1 MRVGRYAVA
10 ALALLLVLAAGLGWV
25 GRTRLDGALTQV
37 AAVDVPPDGVLDAA
51 AQTGDENVLVS
62 PSTAAGRPAPRPG
75 RTPSPSCTATRG
87 ATGPSRSRCPPQLE
101 ITRPPCERWDPAA
114 AAYLG
119 QTVPAE
125 PRTTFDSAYAVGGP
139 RCATRAAQQVTG
151 LAITRFVAVDLAAT
165 SALVEAVGG
174 VQVCVEQP
182 VLDSVLGP
190 VVATAGTDA
199 FNGAR
204 AATLVRA
211 ADVRGEPAGGAALVQ
226 RQQRVLAAALER
238 ALSPTALLH
247 PGRVGRLL
255 PALGTAVVSTGTG
268 VADLLALSSAP
279 GEVRA
284 VPTEP
289 QENSRGNVEM
299 RKTEAQALFT
309 AVRTD
314 APLPARDEAAAT
326 ASAPAD
332 VTADVLNASGRDGLA
347 AEVAGTLGD
356 LGFRTAE
363 VRNAGQPALDTVVRF
378 SPDRAEQAQ
387 LLAARGAVGER
398 GARSRHHRRAAA
410 RAGPVVRRHGPRLHR
425 SGGSRRRSAPH
436 RPRPAAERRPPFT
449 GGSSAAPAPPERR
462 N

>member
-1 MRVGRYAVA
+1 M
-10 ALALLLVLAAGLGWV
+10 LAAGLGWV

-37 AAVDVPPDGVLDAA
+37 AAVDVARRRRPRRRRPDRRR
-51 AQTGDENVLVS
+51 E
-62 PSTAAGRPAPRPG
+62 RPG
-75 RTPSPSCTATRG
+75 LAIDSGGSAG
-87 ATGPSRSRCPPQLE
+87 ATTRANTVTVVHRDARGDRTVAVTLPPQLE
-101 ITRPPCERWDPAA
+101 ITRPPCERWDPTA

-139 RCATRAAQQVTG
+139 LCATRAAQQVTG

-174 VQVCVEQP
+174 VQVCVERP

-238 ALSPTALLH
+238 GSRPRRCCTPAGSAPAARA
-247 PGRVGRLL
+247 GRRRVDGH
-255 PALGTAVVSTGTG
+255 G

-314 APLPARDEAAAT
+314 APLPAQDDAAGHRVR
-326 ASAPAD
+326 P
-332 VTADVLNASGRDGLA
+332 GRRHRGRPQRVGPRRARRRGGGHPRRPGLPHRGG
-347 AEVAGTLGD
+347 AE
-356 LGFRTAE
+356 R
-363 VRNAGQPALDTVVRF
+363 RQPALDTVVRF
-378 SPDRAEQAQ
+378 SRTGRNRLSCSPPRCRRRARCPIPAPPGCCSSCS
-387 LLAARGAVGER
+387 AGRST
-398 GARSRHHRRAAA
+398 ARSAPPPHRRL
-410 RAGPVVRRHGPRLHR
+410 PTPLP
-425 SGGSRRRSAPH
+425 PH
-436 RPRPAAERRPPFT
+436 RPRPAAEC
-449 GGSSAAPAPPERR
+449 
-462 N
+462 